1 MEKQERRLQLLENF
15 IYLIIWVVVL
25 VMPLWDTDRF
35 KDTSEFDWES
45 AFHAWKMICPLLILF
60 LVNNYILL
68 PFLLVRKK
76 SWLYLLFTI
85 CAIGLTII
93 VSIKNMSAQD
103 MPGNRPPWGNNNRE
117 QALEQRSPMIPEKR
131 LRTNPQMPDHR
142 FNPDSQPNPGGFRLP
157 PFIAPHFLIVILII
171 GVNMAIKF
179 LFKSIRDDHR
189 MKSLEKQTSEAE
201 LTYLKHQINPHFF
214 MNTLNN
220 IHALIDIDKD
230 KAQKTVL
237 ELSKIMRYVLYD
249 ASLPSVPLEKEI
261 HFLSNYIELM
271 KIRYTEQVDIRIS
284 LPDEIPNTQIPPLLF
299 ISFLENAFKH
309 GISYKSESF
318 IHLSMK
324 IKDQELDCLIVNSYF
339 EEKETEDTGIG
350 LENTRKRLRLL
361 YDTNYTLHIE
371 NKDDQYRVLL
381 IIPIQL

>member
-1 MEKQERRLQLLENF
+1 MERQERRLQLLENF

-25 VMPLWDTDRF
+25 AMPLWDIDQLGAS
-35 KDTSEFDWES
+35 SEIDWGLAFD
-45 AFHAWKMICPLLILF
+45 AWKMICPLLILF

-68 PFLLVRKK
+68 PYLLVRKK

-85 CAIGLTII
+85 CAIALTTTA
-93 VSIKNMSAQD
+93 SIQSMPQQD
-103 MPGNRPPWGNNNRE
+103 RFGNRPPWDNHGQRQEQHPPIGLERE
-117 QALEQRSPMIPEKR
+117 QRPDRRQS
-131 LRTNPQMPDHR
+131 DHR
-142 FNPDSQPNPGGFRLP
+142 FKSNNQPNLRIFRIP
-157 PFIAPHFLIVILII
+157 PFIAPHLLIVILII

-201 LTYLKHQINPHFF
+201 LAYLKHQINPHFF

-220 IHALIDIDKD
+220 IHALIDIDKE

-237 ELSKIMRYVLYD
+237 ELSKIMRYVLYE

-271 KIRYTEQVDIRIS
+271 KIRYTEQVEIRVS
-284 LPDEIPNTQIPPLLF
+284 LPDEIPHTQIPPLLF

-309 GISYKSESF
+309 GISYKHESF
-318 IHLSMK
+318 IHLSMEVNK
-324 IKDQELDCLIVNSYF
+324 EELHCLIVNSYF
-339 EEKETEDTGIG
+339 NAKETGDNGIG
-350 LENTRKRLRLL
+350 LDNTRKRL
-361 YDTNYTLHIE
+361 TCYTI
-371 NKDDQYRVLL
+371 R
-381 IIPIQL
+381 IIHYI

>member
-25 VMPLWDTDRF
+25 VMPLWDID
-35 KDTSEFDWES
+35 KLENSSEIDWES
-45 AFHAWKMICPLLILF
+45 VFHAWKMICQLLILF

-68 PFLLVRKK
+68 PFLLIRKK

-85 CAIGLTII
+85 CAITLTIF
-93 VSIKNMSAQD
+93 VSVQIMPGQE
-103 MPGNRPPWGNNNRE
+103 MPGNRPPWTNRNGE
-117 QALEQRSPMIPEKR
+117 QVQRQRPPMIPEGMR
-131 LRTNPQMPDHR
+131 HSDRQMPNRR
-142 FNPDSQPNPGGFRLP
+142 FKPDNQANPGVFRFP
-157 PFIAPHFLIVILII
+157 PFIAPHFLIVLLII

-189 MKSLEKQTSEAE
+189 TKSLEKQTSETE
-201 LTYLKHQINPHFF
+201 LAYLKHQINPHFF

-220 IHALIDIDKD
+220 IHALIDIDKE

-249 ASLPSVPLEKEI
+249 ASQPSVPLEKEI

-271 KIRYTEQVDIRIS
+271 KIRYTEQVDIRVS
-284 LPDEIPNTQIPPLLF
+284 LPGEIPHTQVPPLLF

-309 GISYKSESF
+309 GISYKNESF
-318 IHLSMK
+318 IHLSMETRER
-324 IKDQELDCLIVNSYF
+324 ELHCLIVNSNF
-339 EEKETEDTGIG
+339 NSKKTGETGIG

>member
-35 KDTSEFDWES
+35 KGSSEFDWES

-131 LRTNPQMPDHR
+131 LRANPQMLGHR

-201 LTYLKHQINPHFF
+201 LAYLKHQINPHFF

-220 IHALIDIDKD
+220 IHALIDIDKE

-350 LENTRKRLRLL
+350 LDNTRKRLRLL

>member
-35 KDTSEFDWES
+35 KGSSEFDWES

-85 CAIGLTII
+85 CTIGLTII

-131 LRTNPQMPDHR
+131 LRANPQMPGHR

-201 LTYLKHQINPHFF
+201 LAYLKHQINPHFF

-220 IHALIDIDKD
+220 IHALIDIDKE

-350 LENTRKRLRLL
+350 LDNTRKRLRLL

>member
-131 LRTNPQMPDHR
+131 PRTNPQMPGHR

-201 LTYLKHQINPHFF
+201 LAYLKHQINPHFF

-220 IHALIDIDKD
+220 IHALIDIDKE

-339 EEKETEDTGIG
+339 EEKGTEDTGIG

>member
-60 LVNNYILL
+60 LVNKYILL

-201 LTYLKHQINPHFF
+201 LAYLKHQINPHFF

>member
-35 KDTSEFDWES
+35 KGSSEFDWES

-131 LRTNPQMPDHR
+131 LRANPQMPGHR

-201 LTYLKHQINPHFF
+201 LAYLKHQINPHFF

-220 IHALIDIDKD
+220 IHALIDIDKE

-339 EEKETEDTGIG
+339 EEKEDTGIG
-350 LENTRKRLRLL
+350 LDNTRKRLRLL

>member
-131 LRTNPQMPDHR
+131 LRTNPQIPDHR
-142 FNPDSQPNPGGFRLP
+142 FNPDSQPNPGVFRLP

-201 LTYLKHQINPHFF
+201 LAYLKHQINPHFF

>member
-1 MEKQERRLQLLENF
+1 MQMETQERRLQLLENF
-15 IYLIIWVVVL
+15 IYLVIWVVVL
-25 VMPLWDTDRF
+25 VMPLWDINQLEN
-35 KDTSEFDWES
+35 TSEVDWKS

-68 PFLLVRKK
+68 PFLLIRKK

-85 CAIGLTII
+85 CAVGLTII
-93 VSIKNMSAQD
+93 VSIRNMNGQE
-103 MPGNRPPWGNNNRE
+103 MHGNRPPWENRDRE
-117 QALEQRSPMIPEKR
+117 QVRGERPPMIPER
-131 LRTNPQMPDHR
+131 MQRPD
-142 FNPDSQPNPGGFRLP
+142 PGGFRLP
-157 PFIAPHFLIVILII
+157 PFIAPHFLIAILII

-201 LTYLKHQINPHFF
+201 LAYLKHQINPHFF

-220 IHALIDIDKD
+220 IHALIDIDKG

-249 ASLPSVPLEKEI
+249 ASLPSVPLHKEI

-284 LPDEIPNTQIPPLLF
+284 LPGEIPNTQIPPPAFHLLPGKRF
-299 ISFLENAFKH
+299 QTRHQLQERIVHPSFH
-309 GISYKSESF
+309 GDQRPGIALPDRKQPLQCKGNGRHGYRPRKYPETPPPALRYK
-318 IHLSMK
+318 L
-324 IKDQELDCLIVNSYF
+324 Y
-339 EEKETEDTGIG
+339 TAY
-350 LENTRKRLRLL
+350 RK
-361 YDTNYTLHIE
+361 
-371 NKDDQYRVLL
+371 
-381 IIPIQL
+381 

>member
-15 IYLIIWVVVL
+15 IYLVIWAVVL
-25 VMPLWDTDRF
+25 VMPLWNIDQLEN
-35 KDTSEFDWES
+35 TSEVDWEP

-68 PFLLVRKK
+68 PFLLIRKK

-93 VSIKNMSAQD
+93 CCIKNM
-103 MPGNRPPWGNNNRE
+103 PGQEIPDNRPPRENRNQE
-117 QALEQRSPMIPEKR
+117 QAQGQRPPMPPKRMQRSD
-131 LRTNPQMPDHR
+131 PQIPDHR
-142 FNPDSQPNPGGFRLP
+142 LKQDNQPNQGSFRLP

-189 MKSLEKQTSEAE
+189 MKSLEKQTFEVE
-201 LTYLKHQINPHFF
+201 LAYLKHQINPHFF

-220 IHALIDIDKD
+220 IHALIDIDKE

-249 ASLPSVPLEKEI
+249 TSLPSVSLDKEI

-284 LPDEIPNTQIPPLLF
+284 LPGEIPNTQIPPLLF

-309 GISYKSESF
+309 GISYKNKSF
-318 IHLSMK
+318 IHLSME
-324 IKDQELDCLIVNSYF
+324 I
-339 EEKETEDTGIG
+339 KETELHCLIINSYCHTKKIGETGIG

-371 NKDDQYRVLL
+371 NKDDQYHVLL

>member
-131 LRTNPQMPDHR
+131 LRTNPQIPDHR

-201 LTYLKHQINPHFF
+201 LAYLKHQINPHFF

>member
-35 KDTSEFDWES
+35 KGPSEFDWES

-131 LRTNPQMPDHR
+131 LRANPQMPGHR

-201 LTYLKHQINPHFF
+201 LAYLKHQINPHFF

-220 IHALIDIDKD
+220 IHALIDIDKE

-249 ASLPSVPLEKEI
+249 ASMPSVPLEKEI

-350 LENTRKRLRLL
+350 LDNTRKRLRLL

>member
-131 LRTNPQMPDHR
+131 LRANPQMPGNR

-201 LTYLKHQINPHFF
+201 LAYLKHQINPHFF

-220 IHALIDIDKD
+220 IHALIDIDKE

-350 LENTRKRLRLL
+350 LDNTRKRLRLL

>member
-201 LTYLKHQINPHFF
+201 LAYLKHQINPHFF

-220 IHALIDIDKD
+220 IHALIDIDKE